1 MKKSI
6 KPLYLLTLLSGAL
19 LMSACQKSAPAPE
32 PLYIPSIT
40 LGEAVVLDVLPN
52 RAPCQSTTPMQCLMV
67 KKVGAPTSEV
77 FGIGYNDIHGFEPR
91 QGVSYKIRVHEEI
104 DKNTGKPTGAWQ
116 LNEILS
122 QQISR

>member
-6 KPLYLLTLLSGAL
+6 KPLYLLTLLSGTL

-32 PLYIPSIT
+32 PLYIPSIA

-52 RAPCQSTTPMQCLMV
+52 RAPYQSTTPMQCLRV

>member
-32 PLYIPSIT
+32 PLYIPSIA
-40 LGEAVVLDVLPN
+40 LGEAAVLDVLPN
-52 RAPCQSTTPMQCLMV
+52 RAPCQSTTPMQCLIV
-67 KKVGAPTSEV
+67 KKVGEPTSEV

-91 QGVSYKIRVHEEI
+91 YGVSYKIRVHEEI

>member
-6 KPLYLLTLLSGAL
+6 KPLYLLTLLSGTL
-19 LMSACQKSAPAPE
+19 FMSACQKSPPVPE
-32 PLYIPSIT
+32 PLYIPSIA
-40 LGEAVVLDVLPN
+40 LGEALVLDVLPN
-52 RAPCQSTTPMQCLMV
+52 RAPCQSTTPMQCLLV
-67 KKVGAPTSEV
+67 KKEGAPTSEV

-91 QGVSYKIRVHEEI
+91 QGVSYKIRVYEQI
-104 DKNTGKPTGAWQ
+104 DENTGKPTVAWQ

>member
-6 KPLYLLTLLSGAL
+6 KPLY
-19 LMSACQKSAPAPE
+19 
-32 PLYIPSIT
+32 IPSIA

-52 RAPCQSTTPMQCLMV
+52 RAPCQSTTPMQCLRV

-77 FGIGYNDIHGFEPR
+77 FGIGYNDIHRFEPR

-104 DKNTGKPTGAWQ
+104 DETPA
-116 LNEILS
+116 S
-122 QQISR
+122 QQVLGS

>member
-32 PLYIPSIT
+32 PLYIPSIA

-77 FGIGYNDIHGFEPR
+77 FGIGYNDIHGFEPL
-91 QGVSYKIRVHEEI
+91 QGVSCKIHVHEEI